1 MNQMEKTGAVAT
13 ACIIVGK
20 GLHDW
25 PMFPNWAIPHAVCLS
40 GVAISIAAFGISFE
54 SAFNG
59 LMAGFASTG
68 AHQSVNQ
75 IRTLDKQ

>member
-1 MNQMEKTGAVAT
+1 MNQMQKTAAVAVT
-13 ACIIVGK
+13 CGLIGK

-25 PMFPNWAIPHAVCLS
+25 PAYPNWAIPHAVCIS
-40 GVAISIAAFGISFE
+40 GVVISLAAFGISFE

-59 LMAGFASTG
+59 LMAGWASTG

-75 IRTLDKQ
+75 IRTLDKE